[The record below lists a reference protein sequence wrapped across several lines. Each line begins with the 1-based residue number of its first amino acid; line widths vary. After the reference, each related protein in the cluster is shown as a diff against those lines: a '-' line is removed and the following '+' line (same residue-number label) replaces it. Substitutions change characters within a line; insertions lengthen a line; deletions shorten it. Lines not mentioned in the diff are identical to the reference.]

1 MHVRELF
8 DLTGKVALVTG
19 GSRGLGLEIAQG
31 LGEAGARVVISARR
45 QQFLDEA
52 LAELQAGGID
62 ARSVVA
68 DVSQPADAEAALQAC
83 LDAFGRID
91 ILVNNAGASWG
102 APVLEMPLDRWRM
115 VWEANATGTFLMSQ
129 TVGRRM
135 IEQGEGGRIVNVT
148 SVVGVV
154 SAHYRSLDAI
164 GYTASK
170 GAIVAMTRDLAVRW
184 AQYNILVNAVAPS
197 FFETRLSKNVIGQN
211 EQQII
216 DETPLGRIGRPG
228 ELKGVVVFLAAPAS
242 SYVTGQI
249 LPVDGGTTAC

>member
-135 IEQGEGGRIVNVT
+135 IEQGEGGRIVTVT

-154 SAHYRSLDAI
+154 SAH
-164 GYTASK
+164 
-170 GAIVAMTRDLAVRW
+170 
-184 AQYNILVNAVAPS
+184 
-197 FFETRLSKNVIGQN
+197 
-211 EQQII
+211 
-216 DETPLGRIGRPG
+216 
-228 ELKGVVVFLAAPAS
+228 
-242 SYVTGQI
+242 
-249 LPVDGGTTAC
+249 